1 MAAANNSGKPRR
13 LDLRL
18 NYIPVSCSDA
28 SVQVALYEEGV
39 YPEHSTLWTS
49 FTPVCVAVKHLGTGR
64 NSQQEF
70 CLRKKKLVILFLHII
85 PFISIYFP
93 SES

>member
-1 MAAANNSGKPRR
+1 MLIPIPSYLEKSRLVGTQLDACNSTSLLLIELNEEVMAAANNSGKPRR

-39 YPEHSTLWTS
+39 YPEHSTL
-49 FTPVCVAVKHLGTGR
+49 
-64 NSQQEF
+64 
-70 CLRKKKLVILFLHII
+70 
-85 PFISIYFP
+85 
-93 SES
+93 

>member
-70 CLRKKKLVILFLHII
+70 CLRKKN
-85 PFISIYFP
+85 
-93 SES
+93 

>member
-1 MAAANNSGKPRR
+1 MLIPIPSYLEKSRLVGTQLDACNSTSLLLIELNEEVMAAANNSGKPRR

-39 YPEHSTLWTS
+39 YPEHSML
-49 FTPVCVAVKHLGTGR
+49 
-64 NSQQEF
+64 
-70 CLRKKKLVILFLHII
+70 
-85 PFISIYFP
+85 
-93 SES
+93 